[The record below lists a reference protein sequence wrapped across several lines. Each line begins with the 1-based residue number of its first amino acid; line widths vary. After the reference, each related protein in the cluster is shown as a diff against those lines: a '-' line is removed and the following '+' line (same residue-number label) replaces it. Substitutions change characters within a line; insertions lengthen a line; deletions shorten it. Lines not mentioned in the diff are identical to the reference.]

1 MDMRVGAVKVL
12 KQEKF
17 EGGEGNWVERGRGSG
32 EVVESDG
39 RGGGGDGSD
48 VWGGGANVDGWSS
61 SDEDVDGDGV

>member
-12 KQEKF
+12 KHEKF
-17 EGGEGNWVERGRGSG
+17 DGGEGNWVERGRGSG

-48 VWGGGANVDGWSS
+48 VWGGGA
-61 SDEDVDGDGV
+61 